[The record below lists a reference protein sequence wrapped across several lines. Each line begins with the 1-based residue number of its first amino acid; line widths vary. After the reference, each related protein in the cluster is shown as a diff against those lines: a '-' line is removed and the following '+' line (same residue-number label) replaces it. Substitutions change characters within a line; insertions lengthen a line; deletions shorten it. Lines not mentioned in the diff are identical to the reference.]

1 MAVCLGAQLLAEAAG
16 GEAVRAAEPEIGWF
30 EVEVTP
36 EGTGDPVIGPLSPA
50 FEAFEWHSYEAPL
63 PPGAVALASTP
74 LCLQA
79 FRLGDARVWG
89 VQFHAEVTLSSLE
102 SWLDHWDEDLDA
114 VTSGVDPEAVRRES
128 RRKIAAQTELGRGI
142 AQRFLAEAAHG

>member
-1 MAVCLGAQLLAEAAG
+1 M
-16 GEAVRAAEPEIGWF
+16 VRA
-30 EVEVTP
+30 
-36 EGTGDPVIGPLSPA
+36 
-50 FEAFEWHSYEAPL
+50 
-63 PPGAVALASTP
+63 
-74 LCLQA
+74 
-79 FRLGDARVWG
+79 WG

-114 VTSGVDPEAVRRES
+114 VASGVDPEAVRRES